1 MTSGTY
7 VEGYQAGWAS
17 FLEDHKNING
27 SLEKLVAKARLLA
40 EKARQALTPQQQGDY
55 WLGYHHGRA
64 AARTCVTHT
73 GL

>member
-1 MTSGTY
+1 MTTGTY

-17 FLEDHKNING
+17 YLEGYKNIND
-27 SLEKLVAKARLLA
+27 SLEKLIARARLLA

-64 AARTCVTHT
+64 AARTCIAKT
-73 GL
+73 LS